1 MNDRISKI
9 ISNFIYFCSGIIL
22 IYLLTISIFSTSV
35 TGIDLNGESQVF
47 YKRDFPIVHIISIGV
62 LMLAIRIAKKKITD
76 IGICKNIHWQLFS
89 AGGLQ
94 LFYGRFYIRS
104 SHSMIRQMY
113 YWRQSR

>member
-47 YKRDFPIVHIISIGV
+47 
-62 LMLAIRIAKKKITD
+62 IREIFL
-76 IGICKNIHWQLFS
+76 LF
-89 AGGLQ
+89 
-94 LFYGRFYIRS
+94 I
-104 SHSMIRQMY
+104 
-113 YWRQSR
+113 